1 MQARNQM
8 KFRSILYIIIASLSL
23 VFQYLFAI
31 KWGGIGCAIAIASA
45 LFIGQGVIMNI
56 YYWRKQNLNILA
68 FWREIL
74 KMDIAPI
81 CVTIIYVLITFNY
94 DITSW
99 TSLFIHALTY
109 SAIYALMFLKF
120 SMNDNERVL
129 LLEPFKRIIKNDKH
143 YR

>member
-1 MQARNQM
+1 M
-8 KFRSILYIIIASLSL
+8 L
-23 VFQYLFAI
+23 
-31 KWGGIGCAIAIASA
+31 
-45 LFIGQGVIMNI
+45 
-56 YYWRKQNLNILA
+56 
-68 FWREIL
+68 
-74 KMDIAPI
+74 
-81 CVTIIYVLITFNY
+81 TFNY